1 MDWATVRELAQVG
14 GDKAQEVVLYLSLQ
28 KHQFLIGPRT
38 PPKNP
43 FDCTFLDSWV
53 FDNSILAD
61 VLFAIALRSL
71 ETSLWFNKN

>member
-28 KHQFLIGPRT
+28 KYQFLIGPRT

-43 FDCTFLDSWV
+43 FDCAILDSW
-53 FDNSILAD
+53 
-61 VLFAIALRSL
+61 
-71 ETSLWFNKN
+71 

>member
-14 GDKAQEVVLYLSLQ
+14 GDKVQEVVLYLSLQ
-28 KHQFLIGPRT
+28 KYQFLIGPRT
-38 PPKNP
+38 QPKNP
-43 FDCTFLDSWV
+43 FDCTILGSWV